1 MPIMGTRPRA
11 KIGATPPRW
20 SAKNRDRMA
29 LSPLRVGGV
38 RVPCR
43 FYRSVKRQSQLILKL
58 DNYCACRGVI
68 RRAHDHTVSADN
80 IKADPTT
87 AVIWS
92 CRATLNTSARA
103 ATIRQG
109 IDTDAGDG
117 FSASAT
123 ANAKNP
129 DVSQKSVGANSEAC
143 RMSTASRKKPCV
155 ASPRQQVAANAMKID
170 AISLVTLGRWLEAR
184 HSAAARHNSKT
195 TAHATRSIAGFPLG
209 NSSRRQNYLLAISY
223 FFPEPFARQ
232 RERAN
237 DPARPSVS
245 RLV

>member
-1 MPIMGTRPRA
+1 MPIMGTRPSA
-11 KIGATPPRW
+11 KMGATPPRW

-43 FYRSVKRQSQLILKL
+43 FYCSVKRQSELILKL

-103 ATIRQG
+103 ATTRQG
-109 IDTDAGDG
+109 IDTDTGDG

-123 ANAKNP
+123 ANARNP

-155 ASPRQQVAANAMKID
+155 ASPRQQVAANAMKTD
-170 AISLVTLGRWLEAR
+170 AISLVTLGRWLDAR
-184 HSAAARHNSKT
+184 QSAAARQSSNI
-195 TAHATRSIAGFPLG
+195 TAQATSSIAGFPLG
-209 NSSRRQNYLLAISY
+209 NYSRRGEYPTCNKLLFSRSCLPAGGNARTIPY
-223 FFPEPFARQ
+223 GLPFVA
-232 RERAN
+232 
-237 DPARPSVS
+237 S
-245 RLV
+245 

>member
-1 MPIMGTRPRA
+1 MPIMGTRPSA
-11 KIGATPPRW
+11 KTGATPPRW

-68 RRAHDHTVSADN
+68 RRAHDHAVSADN

-103 ATIRQG
+103 ATTRQG
-109 IDTDAGDG
+109 IDTDTGDG

-123 ANAKNP
+123 ANARNP

-155 ASPRQQVAANAMKID
+155 ASPRQQVAANAMKTD
-170 AISLVTLGRWLEAR
+170 AISLVTLGRWLDAR
-184 HSAAARHNSKT
+184 QSTTARQSSNITAQATSSMATFPPAARSQPVG
-195 TAHATRSIAGFPLG
+195 SF
-209 NSSRRQNYLLAISY
+209 YL
-223 FFPEPFARQ
+223 Q
-232 RERAN
+232 
-237 DPARPSVS
+237 
-245 RLV
+245 